1 VIGGKSAQLS
11 CGLLAAL
18 LLAPAHAPHARAW
31 TAPPGDDAGR
41 VAFFDPVAR
50 SAWGPL
56 PCEPVVHSGAAAD
69 AIVAAA
75 PAHGTADA
83 AAVADATTCEVWVRS
98 GLGAYELCVVLAH
111 EYGHLAGYRGDAPG
125 DPTHSSDPHHLMF
138 ASPPRNWR
146 PCLEAAVPPFAQAVK
161 ARARRLLRGRG
172 WRLVLIRN
180 GRRSHV
186 LVARR
191 GKVRHVW
198 DVWGGRWDW
207 EMVREV
213 RRPRRRR

>member
-1 VIGGKSAQLS
+1 MHRR
-11 CGLLAAL
+11 CGVLTAL
-18 LLAPAHAPHARAW
+18 LLALAPTAPAGAW
-31 TAPPGDDAGR
+31 TAPPTDDAGR
-41 VAFFDPVAR
+41 VAFFDALAR
-50 SAWGPL
+50 SPWRPL
-56 PCEPVVHSGAAAD
+56 PCEPVVHTGAAAD
-69 AIVAAA
+69 AVLAELA
-75 PAHGTADA
+75 GGGG
-83 AAVADATTCEVWVRS
+83 AAVADPVTCQVWIGS
-98 GLGAYELCVVLAH
+98 GLRAYEMCVVLAH

-125 DPTHSSDPHHLMF
+125 DPTHSSDPHDLMS

-146 PCLEAAVPPFAQAVK
+146 LCLEASVPPFAQAVK
-161 ARARRLLRGRG
+161 ARARRWLRGRG

-213 RRPRRRR
+213 RRPRRR